1 MSYQVLARKWR
12 PKKFQDLVGQSHVTR
27 ALQNAII
34 NKKIGHAYML
44 VGTRGVGK
52 TTVARLFAKAIRC
65 ENLTPDGNA
74 CNECKACLDFDTE
87 TSMNVIEID
96 GASNN
101 SVDNIRELISNVHYL
116 PTSGKYKV
124 YIIDEVHMLST
135 NAFNALL
142 KTLEEPPA
150 HVVFIFATTEVQKL
164 LGTVLSRCQR
174 FDLRHIS
181 VKDLVSH
188 LKNIA
193 QAEGIKFEREELIEQ
208 IAVLGR
214 GSARDSLSLLDQVL
228 TTAQNNVITE
238 EHLTSSLGVA
248 GPSSIKNILTA
259 LYNGDAQGVSKIYN
273 KLLGENVPVKNI
285 ASGLLDEL
293 FNELKNASQGKL
305 TPAEMIWIYETMAR
319 ETNWIFT
326 SISPE
331 KAFEVLLFKVSLRR
345 TFFTNKISRTETVAT
360 KNETTTETTTAPATA
375 APAAPET
382 APVKQEMNSVASIL
396 QEELA
401 KAEKEAAVEK
411 TVSRP
416 AAQLEA
422 APAQPAQVQS
432 AEKRELSWEGFL
444 DYLNSKSPASASN
457 LEQGNIT
464 SPLRLEGGELSV
476 ELGFGFSGQV
486 FLDYLSDAEVHQK
499 IVNHLADYFNV
510 EKEKVHLHLRQV
522 HSEENF
528 VSTATIKEQMAVI
541 SLQEKIEN
549 FKNNPLLKEAEKIF
563 NSKVDKVII
572 DPKNK

>member
-1 MSYQVLARKWR
+1 
-12 PKKFQDLVGQSHVTR
+12 VGQQHVTR
-27 ALQNAII
+27 ALQNAIES
-34 NKKIGHAYML
+34 KKIGHAYML

-65 ENLTPDGNA
+65 EHLTQDGNA
-74 CNECKACLDFDTE
+74 CGVCKACLDFDTE

-181 VKDLVSH
+181 VNDLTSH
-188 LKNIA
+188 LKHIA
-193 QAEGIKFEREELIEQ
+193 QVEGIKFEHVELIEQ

-238 EHLTSSLGVA
+238 EHLTASLGVA
-248 GPSSIKNILTA
+248 GPSSLKSILSA
-259 LYNGDAQGVSKIYN
+259 IYAGDVGAVSKIYN
-273 KLLGENVPVKNI
+273 KFLEENIPVKNI
-285 ASGLLDEL
+285 AGGLLDEV
-293 FNELKNASQGKL
+293 FADLKSSSTKNLG
-305 TPAEMIWIYETMAR
+305 PAEMIWIYETMAK
-319 ETNWIFT
+319 ETSWIFT

-331 KAFEVLLFKVSLRR
+331 KAFEVLLYKVALRR
-345 TFFTNKISRTETVAT
+345 SFFTNKILRTEIVETSLEKKPAE
-360 KNETTTETTTAPATA
+360 NESLPRPLTSAEESVPLQS
-375 APAAPET
+375 PSS
-382 APVKQEMNSVASIL
+382 MSSVASIL

-401 KAEKEAAVEK
+401 RAEREAAEIK
-411 TVSRP
+411 SEITP
-416 AAQLEA
+416 LATKPTEA
-422 APAQPAQVQS
+422 TPVVLANEEAKI
-432 AEKRELSWEGFL
+432 KREMTWEGFL
-444 DYLNSKSPASASN
+444 DYLNTKSPASASN

-464 SPLRLEGGELSV
+464 SPLRYENGELSV

-486 FLDYLSDAEVHQK
+486 FLDYLSDQEVHQK
-499 IVNHLADYFNV
+499 VVGHLADYFNLIRT
-510 EKEKVHLHLRQV
+510 KIHLQLKLVQ
-522 HSEENF
+522 SEENF
-528 VSTATIKEQMAVI
+528 VSTATIKEQKAEV

-563 NSKVDKVII
+563 NAKVDKVII

>member
-74 CNECKACLDFDTE
+74 CGECKACLDFDTE

-101 SVDNIRELISNVHYL
+101 SVDNIRDLISNVHYL

-181 VKDLVSH
+181 VQDLVSH
-188 LKNIA
+188 LKHIA
-193 QAEGIKFEREELIEQ
+193 QVEGIKFERDELIEQ

-228 TTAQNNVITE
+228 TTAHDNVITE
-238 EHLTSSLGVA
+238 EQLTSSLGVA
-248 GPSSIKNILTA
+248 GPSSLKNILSA
-259 LYNGDAQGVSKIYN
+259 LYAGDVQGLSKIYN
-273 KLLGENVPVKNI
+273 KLLEENVPVKNI

-293 FNELKNASQGKL
+293 FTELKNTTNKSL
-305 TPAEMIWIYETMAR
+305 SPAEMIWIYETMAK

-331 KAFEVLLFKVSLRR
+331 KAFEVLLFKVTLRR
-345 TFFTNKISRTETVAT
+345 TFFTNKIERTEVV
-360 KNETTTETTTAPATA
+360 TTRTEQASAA
-375 APAAPET
+375 APVSEEPR
-382 APVKQEMNSVASIL
+382 SVASIL
-396 QEELA
+396 QQELA
-401 KAEKEAAVEK
+401 KAEVEAQISVKPVETTQAKVEAEKPVAVERSPSDL
-411 TVSRP
+411 T
-416 AAQLEA
+416 
-422 APAQPAQVQS
+422 
-432 AEKRELSWEGFL
+432 WEGFL
-444 DYLNSKSPASASN
+444 NYLNSKSPASASN
-457 LEQGNIT
+457 LEQGNII
-464 SPLRLEGGELSV
+464 SPLRLENDELNV

-486 FLDYLSDAEVHQK
+486 FHDYLSDAEVHQK
-499 IVNHLADYFNV
+499 VVAHLADYFKV
-510 EKEKVHLHLRQV
+510 DKTKVHLHLVQV
-522 HSEENF
+522 QSDENF
-528 VSTATIKEQMAVI
+528 VSTAAIKEQMAEV

-563 NSKVDKVII
+563 NAKVDKVII
-572 DPKNK
+572 DPKSK

>member
-27 ALQNAII
+27 ALQNAIT

-65 ENLTPDGNA
+65 ENLTPDGNP

-101 SVDNIRELISNVHYL
+101 SVDNIRELISNVQYL

-214 GSARDSLSLLDQVL
+214 GSARDALSLLDQVL

-248 GPSSIKNILTA
+248 GPSSIKNILA
-259 LYNGDAQGVSKIYN
+259 SLYSGDSATVSKIYN

-293 FNELKNASQGKL
+293 FTELKNPSAGNLS
-305 TPAEMIWIYETMAR
+305 PAEMIWIYETMAR

-331 KAFEVLLFKVSLRR
+331 KAFEVLLYKVSLRR
-345 TFFTNKISRTETVAT
+345 SFFTNKISRTETTMA
-360 KNETTTETTTAPATA
+360 APVA
-375 APAAPET
+375 APAVSPVA
-382 APVKQEMNSVASIL
+382 APVAPVETPAPQMTSVASIL

-411 TVSRP
+411 IN
-416 AAQLEA
+416 
-422 APAQPAQVQS
+422 VQS
-432 AEKRELSWEGFL
+432 APQADVAPVQSVQTQTAGSRELSWEGFL

-464 SPLRLEGGELSV
+464 SPLRLEAGELSV

-499 IVNHLADYFNV
+499 VVNHLSDYFNV
-510 EKEKVHLHLRQV
+510 EKDKVHLQLRQV
-522 HSEENF
+522 QSEENF
-528 VSTATIKEQMAVI
+528 VSTASIKEQLAENN
-541 SLQEKIEN
+541 LQEKIEN

-563 NSKVDKVII
+563 NAKVDKVII

>member
-12 PKKFQDLVGQSHVTR
+12 PKKFQDLVGQTHVTR

-52 TTVARLFAKAIRC
+52 TTVARLFAKSIRC

-181 VKDLVSH
+181 VSDLVGH
-188 LKNIA
+188 IKHIA
-193 QAEGIKFEREELIEQ
+193 QVEGIKFEREELIEQ
-208 IAVLGR
+208 IAVLAR
-214 GSARDSLSLLDQVL
+214 GSARDALSLLDQVL

-248 GPSSIKNILTA
+248 GPSSLRNILGA
-259 LYNGDAQGVSKIYN
+259 LYSGDADTLSKIYN
-273 KLLGENVPVKNI
+273 KLLQENVPVKNI

-293 FNELKNASQGKL
+293 FNDLKKAAIKELGQ
-305 TPAEMIWIYETMAR
+305 AEMIWIYETMAR
-319 ETNWIFT
+319 ETNWIFN

-331 KAFEVLLFKVSLRR
+331 KAFEVLLYKAALRR
-345 TFFTNKISRTETVAT
+345 SFFTNKISRTEVAT
-360 KNETTTETTTAPATA
+360 SSLASAGETKVEVA
-375 APAAPET
+375 APAPTTSEPAMT
-382 APVKQEMNSVASIL
+382 SVASIL

-401 KAEKEAAVEK
+401 RAEKEAVAEK
-411 TVSRP
+411 PVAKETAKQETPV
-416 AAQLEA
+416 ADKV
-422 APAQPAQVQS
+422 APAVD
-432 AEKRELSWEGFL
+432 KELTWEGFL
-444 DYLNSKSPASASN
+444 NYLNSKSPASASN

-464 SPLRLEGGELSV
+464 SPLRFENGELSV
-476 ELGFGFSGQV
+476 ELGFGFSGLV
-486 FLDYLSDAEVHQK
+486 FFDYLSDAEVHQK
-499 IVNHLADYFNV
+499 VVTHLADFFGIETN
-510 EKEKVHLHLRQV
+510 KVNLQLKQV
-522 HSEENF
+522 QSDENF
-528 VSTATIKEQMAVI
+528 ISRADIKEQMAEVT
-541 SLQEKIEN
+541 LQEKIEN
-549 FKNNPLLKEAEKIF
+549 FKNNPLLKEAEKMF
-563 NSKVDKVII
+563 NAKVDKIII
-572 DPKNK
+572 DQKK